1 MQVATDIPE
10 IINRLDSSD
19 LSGFSESDVRDALG
33 DIASI
38 QTWVDRHK
46 IELTRR
52 LQQIASQSP
61 SVHPQHVLATA
72 GNTSRYDA
80 YRELQRAST
89 LDQFPDL
96 AKVFASGRITTA
108 HLDVMARTMH
118 QLDPRELF
126 QLAKRGE
133 WLNTIATHTSPDN
146 FARAIKHEVARI
158 HNDGGAVKLERQRRD
173 ALLRHWVDRDS
184 GMVHL
189 HGRLDPESGL
199 RVIGRIEQVV
209 EQLFHGAVPDSCP
222 ADDRKQ
228 GHLGALALV
237 ALVDGSAVVN
247 SESLSSHNTRAEVSV
262 VIDYQTLV
270 SGLHEHSVLHTG
282 FETELPL
289 ETIRRIACEAEI
301 IPVVL
306 GKKSVILDVG
316 RGSRLAS
323 RHQRLALGAMYTH
336 CAIPNCHVSIN
347 RCQPHHIRYWR
358 NDGRTDMSNLVPL
371 CATHHRNV
379 HESQWSLVLDPS
391 TRELTV
397 GYPDGES
404 RLALPHRARPSPGEF
419 DDGIDDRVG
428 VGIGDGYV

>member
-1 MQVATDIPE
+1 MATDIPE
-10 IINRLDSSD
+10 IIHRIDSAD
-19 LSGFSESDVRDALG
+19 VSGFGENDIRDALG
-33 DIASI
+33 DIAFI
-38 QTWVDRHK
+38 QTWVDQRK

-52 LQQIASQSP
+52 LQQLASQSP

-72 GNTSRYDA
+72 GNTSRFDA

-89 LDQFPDL
+89 LDQFPEL
-96 AKVFASGRITTA
+96 ARVFASGQISSA
-108 HLDVMARTMH
+108 HLDVLARTVH
-118 QLDPRELF
+118 QLDPRESV

-133 WLNTIATHTSPDN
+133 WLNTIATHTTPDN

-158 HNDGGAVKLERQRRD
+158 HNDGGAAKLERQRRD
-173 ALLRHWVDRDS
+173 LLLRHWVDRDS

-199 RVIGRIEQVV
+199 RIIGRIEQVA
-209 EQLFHGAVPDSCP
+209 EQLFHGAMPETCP
-222 ADDRKQ
+222 TDDRKH
-228 GHLGALALV
+228 GHLGALALI
-237 ALVDGSAVVN
+237 ALVDGSALVN
-247 SESLSSHNTRAEVSV
+247 NVSLSSHNSRAEVSV
-262 VIDYQTLV
+262 VIDYETLV
-270 SGLHEHSVLHTG
+270 NGLHERSVMHAG

-289 ETIRRIACEAEI
+289 ETIRRMACEAEI

-306 GKKSVILDVG
+306 GKNGVVLDVG

-358 NDGRTDMSNLVPL
+358 NDGRTDMNNLVPL
-371 CATHHRNV
+371 CSTHHRNV
-379 HESQWSLVLDPS
+379 HESRWTLVLDPS

-397 GYPDGES
+397 GYPDGET
-404 RLALPHRARPSPGEF
+404 RATIPHWARPSPAEF
-419 DDGIDDRVG
+419 DG
-428 VGIGDGYV
+428 

>member
-1 MQVATDIPE
+1 MSIATDIPE
-10 IINRLDSSD
+10 IITRIDSSD
-19 LSGFSESDVRDALG
+19 FSDFNENNVRDALG

-38 QTWVDRHK
+38 QTWVDRRK

-52 LQQIASQSP
+52 LQQLASQSP

-72 GNTSRYDA
+72 GNTSRHDA
-80 YRELQRAST
+80 YRELQRAAT

-96 AKVFASGRITTA
+96 AKVFASGHISSA
-108 HLDVMARTMH
+108 HLDVMAQTMH
-118 QLDPRELF
+118 QLDPRESF

-133 WLNTIATHTSPDN
+133 WLNTIATHTTPDN

-158 HNDGGAVKLERQRRD
+158 HNDGGAAKLERQRRD

-199 RVIGRIEQVV
+199 RVLGRIEQTI
-209 EQLFHGAVPDSCP
+209 EQLFHGVVPETCP
-222 ADDRKQ
+222 TDDRKQ

-237 ALVDGSAVVN
+237 ALVDGSALATN
-247 SESLSSHNTRAEVSV
+247 ESLSSPNTRAEVSV

-270 SGLHEHSVLHTG
+270 SGLHEHSALHTG

-289 ETIRRIACEAEI
+289 ETVRRMACEAEI

-306 GKKSVILDVG
+306 GKKGVVLEVG
-316 RGSRLAS
+316 RSSRLAS
-323 RHQRLALGAMYTH
+323 RYQRLALGAMYTH
-336 CAIPNCHVSIN
+336 CAIPHCHVSIN

-358 NDGRTDMSNLVPL
+358 NNGRTDMNNLVPL
-371 CATHHRNV
+371 CSTHHRNV
-379 HESQWSLVLDPS
+379 HESQWTLRLDPL

-397 GYPDGES
+397 GYPDGQS
-404 RLALPHRARPSPGEF
+404 RASLPQRTRPGPPELDHGPVM
-419 DDGIDDRVG
+419 IPV
-428 VGIGDGYV
+428 

>member
-1 MQVATDIPE
+1 MQVATDILE
-10 IINRLDSSD
+10 IIHRIDSSD
-19 LSGFSESDVRDALG
+19 LSGFSENDVRDALG

-38 QTWVDRHK
+38 QTWVDRRK

-52 LQQIASQSP
+52 LQQLASLSP

-72 GNTSRYDA
+72 ANISRYDA

-96 AKVFASGRITTA
+96 AKVFASGQITSA
-108 HLDVMARTMH
+108 HLDVIARTVH
-118 QLDPRELF
+118 QLDPRESV

-133 WLNTIATHTSPDN
+133 WLNTIATHTTPDN

-209 EQLFHGAVPDSCP
+209 EQLFHGAVPETCP
-222 ADDRKQ
+222 TDHRKQ

-237 ALVDGSAVVN
+237 ALVDGSALLN
-247 SESLSSHNTRAEVSV
+247 SESLSSHNARAEVSV
-262 VIDYQTLV
+262 VIDFQTLV
-270 SGLHEHSVLHTG
+270 NGLHEHSVVHSG

-289 ETIRRIACEAEI
+289 ETIRRMACEAEI
-301 IPVVL
+301 ILVVL
-306 GKKSVILDVG
+306 GRKGVVLDVG
-316 RGSRLAS
+316 RSSRLAS
-323 RHQRLALGAMYTH
+323 RYQRLALGAMYTH
-336 CAIPNCHVSIN
+336 CAIPDCHVSIN
-347 RCQPHHIRYWR
+347 RCQPHHIGYWR
-358 NDGRTDMSNLVPL
+358 NDGRTDMNNLVPL
-371 CATHHRNV
+371 CSSHHRNV
-379 HESQWSLVLDPS
+379 HESQWSLVLDPL

-404 RLALPHRARPSPGEF
+404 RSALPHRARPSPSEF
-419 DDGIDDRVG
+419 GDEVG
-428 VGIGDGYV
+428 DASV